1 MLTVKVL
8 PQDSVG
14 KIASPSKRLPKPKNA
29 KLGRGQCQEQDS
41 EPQTS
46 VRQRQAEGSKIA
58 SLRQAHDR
66 GRAERS
72 KIASL
77 SSIGPNMVRTI
88 GR

>member
-1 MLTVKVL
+1 M
-8 PQDSVG
+8 
-14 KIASPSKRLPKPKNA
+14 
-29 KLGRGQCQEQDS
+29 
-41 EPQTS
+41 
-46 VRQRQAEGSKIA
+46 RQRQAEGSKIA